1 MVKFLLA
8 ATLTLML
15 TSVVLAQSGGAAP
28 PPGAAVA
35 DGPLLG
41 PPTINIPDAS
51 GPPVPPPT
59 AGAGQKTQPRWKR
72 LPPTTEEG
80 KPAGGKLLGGR
91 WRQRPPT
98 EAAPPAAT
106 PTPAD
111 AAPEFEG
118 AAAQAAPLPSV
129 SPPAPKRLFNSKK
142 IGSVEL
148 FPRPKEGDRQGNPL
162 SLRRPVLAW

>member
-1 MVKFLLA
+1 MAKISLA
-8 ATLTLML
+8 MTLTFML
-15 TSVVLAQSGGAAP
+15 AGAVLAQAGGAARQP
-28 PPGAAVA
+28 SASID

-51 GPPVPPPT
+51 GPPVPPP
-59 AGAGQKTQPRWKR
+59 AADKAQKSLPRWKR
-72 LPPTTEEG
+72 LPPTTDEA

-91 WRQRPPT
+91 WRQRQPA
-98 EAAPPAAT
+98 ESAPPAAT

-111 AAPEFEG
+111 VAPEFEG
-118 AAAQAAPLPSV
+118 AAAQAAPLPPV

-148 FPRPKEGDRQGNPL
+148 FPKPKEGDRQGNPL